1 MTISPTGATHGLF
14 PLVTLSKAWKPS
26 RPRETQVILE
36 GERTAKTFASGSPTF
51 GAQKSAVKL
60 TSPKAPR
67 KNPHQ
72 PAGVCCRYDTVS
84 GNNCTAR
91 GGGAFCLGGSLAKW
105 LPCHTNPY
113 MPHHRQHVHQVLGQK
128 SIVVLVRCPG
138 PPRPA
143 SILVVAAYLV
153 RFH

>member
-51 GAQKSAVKL
+51 GAQKSAAGL

-67 KNPHQ
+67 QNPH
-72 PAGVCCRYDTVS
+72 PAGVCCRFDTVS
-84 GNNCTAR
+84 GNNYTAR
-91 GGGAFCLGGSLAKW
+91 GAGAFCLGGSLPEW
-105 LPCHTNPY
+105 LPCHTDPSV
-113 MPHHRQHVHQVLGQK
+113 PHGQHVHQVLGKK
-128 SIVVLVRCPG
+128 SIAVLVRCPG

-143 SILVVAAYLV
+143 SVLVAAYLV
-153 RFH
+153 RFQ